1 MRAALL
7 IASAHKSYSIK
18 VGPVRKQ
25 MRAALL
31 IPFFPSQALS
41 NHRAPSLTNQP
52 ANGAGLGL
60 GLALRPGVVV
70 IMMVLWTNLLVMEVF
85 GEERLRLCGRVRQTG
100 PDGMDGGSH
109 RGGTDCDDSH
119 YQQPPHYATERS
131 PLPLSRVSS
140 RLERAGQ
147 GGRVRL
153 RSSPRHYDAAAA
165 PPRRNR
171 IS

>member
-31 IPFFPSQALS
+31 IPFFPSQTLS

-85 GEERLRLCGRVRQTG
+85 GEERLRLCRRVRQKG

-109 RGGTDCDDSH
+109 RGVQIVMIATTSSH
-119 YQQPPHYATERS
+119 RTTPPSGA
-131 PLPLSRVSS
+131 LSLSLVCRLVSS
-140 RLERAGQ
+140 APAG
-147 GGRVRL
+147 G
-153 RSSPRHYDAAAA
+153 AACA
-165 PPRRNR
+165 
-171 IS
+171 

>member
-1 MRAALL
+1 
-7 IASAHKSYSIK
+7 
-18 VGPVRKQ
+18 

-109 RGGTDCDDSH
+109 RGVQIVMIATTSSH
-119 YQQPPHYATERS
+119 RTTPPSGA
-131 PLPLSRVSS
+131 LSLSLVCRLVSS
-140 RLERAGQ
+140 APAG
-147 GGRVRL
+147 G
-153 RSSPRHYDAAAA
+153 AACA
-165 PPRRNR
+165 
-171 IS
+171 